1 MNNQFSK
8 IHPELQQ
15 VAKKSPRFSF
25 NTTNTRFIKLLL
37 RLMPSPKTLDGILVE
52 NIFIPGQNDRIKIR
66 LRIYKPKSSSAPTP
80 VLIWLHGGGYVIGN
94 PEQDDGSCAQFV
106 RELGITVVSVDY
118 RVAPKDPFP
127 AGLDDAYAALKWV
140 VSNSKELGIDTTRIA
155 IGGASAGGGL
165 AAALVQLTHDRQEIK
180 LIFQL
185 LTYPMLDDR
194 TVLRANIDDSNNV
207 TWNQK
212 SNRFGWESYLGMKC
226 GAEDVPVYAVP
237 ARRVDLSG
245 LPKAWIGVG
254 TLDIFHDEDA
264 AYAERLKACG
274 IECEIDIVTGAF
286 HGFDVFDPQLPI
298 VQDFRKSQI
307 AALKKYLVQ

>member
-15 VAKKSPRFSF
+15 VAKKSPRFNF
-25 NTTNTRFIKLLL
+25 NTTNTWFIKLLL

-212 SNRFGWESYLGMKC
+212 SNQFGWESYLGMKC